1 MSTTLT
7 IHHLRKSQSERIL
20 WLCEELG
27 ISYNLQCHDRV
38 PPAMLAPESLRQLH
52 WSGTAPVIQDGE
64 ITLAE
69 SGAIFEY
76 ILTKYGS
83 GKLVLQPTNPNY
95 ADYLLWL
102 HQANGT
108 YMPAVTS
115 LLMARMIGDSDES
128 PTQKIMQQRANAN
141 LHAMEQQLG
150 KYPYLAGNE
159 FTAADCMSVFGLTTF
174 RLFIPSSLTEYPNIV
189 SWLQRVGKREAYQ
202 RAMQK
207 GEPGFE
213 PMLSAVPQLPS
224 Q

>member
-7 IHHLRKSQSERIL
+7 IHHLRKSQSERVV

-27 ISYNLQCHDRV
+27 ISYNLECHDRV
-38 PPAMLAPESLRQLH
+38 PPAMLAPESIRRLH
-52 WSGTAPVIQDGE
+52 WSGTAPVIQDGD

-76 ILTKYGS
+76 ILAKYGN
-83 GKLVLQPTNPNY
+83 GKLALGPTHPKY

-115 LLMARMIGDSDES
+115 VMLGRMKGDDDES
-128 PTQKIMQQRANAN
+128 PTQKVMQNRANAN
-141 LHAMEQQLG
+141 LQAMEKQLG
-150 KYPYLAGNE
+150 TFAYLAGDE
-159 FTAADCMSVFGLTTF
+159 LTAADCMSVFGLTTF
-174 RLFIPSSLTEYPNIV
+174 RLFIPSDLTEYPNIV
-189 SWLQRVGKREAYQ
+189 AWLQRVGQREAYK

-207 GEPGFE
+207 GEPGLE
-213 PMLSAVPQLPS
+213 PILAAVPQPLA